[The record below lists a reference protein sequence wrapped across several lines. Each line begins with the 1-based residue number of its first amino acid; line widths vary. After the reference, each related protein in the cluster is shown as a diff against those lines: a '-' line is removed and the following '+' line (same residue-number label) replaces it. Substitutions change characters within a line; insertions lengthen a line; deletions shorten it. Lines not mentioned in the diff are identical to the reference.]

1 MRQCVLHT
9 ANPLTPPPYPVNWQ
23 LKWKT
28 GITFSHCWNLFRL
41 SLQQHVH
48 PKCIFS
54 MSPKPPQWQ
63 ACSARR
69 NDCCS
74 TAACLFIGGCQDVAQ
89 TKAWFKRGGGIALNT
104 ARPTDYENI
113 GNETLSSYLFSI
125 LSLHRNKVWVCDCN
139 SCTKQKIHTMKSKQI
154 HWVKCFF
161 FWHLLQFPFLCIST
175 FAKSNLAYQFTL
187 QVPMTFSFY
196 FLSM

>member
-9 ANPLTPPPYPVNWQ
+9 ANPLTAPPYPANWQ

-48 PKCIFS
+48 PECISS

-69 NDCCS
+69 NYCCL

-89 TKAWFKRGGGIALNT
+89 TMWWFKRGGGIALNT
-104 ARPTDYENI
+104 ARPTDYKNI
-113 GNETLSSYLFSI
+113 GNETLFPSCHYTETKSDESVIAIHAQNKKFIQWNQNKHVESSVFS
-125 LSLHRNKVWVCDCN
+125 SDTCN
-139 SCTKQKIHTMKSKQI
+139 
-154 HWVKCFF
+154 FF
-161 FWHLLQFPFLCIST
+161 FCASVHLP
-175 FAKSNLAYQFTL
+175 NLI
-187 QVPMTFSFY
+187 
-196 FLSM
+196 